1 MNAARKIG
9 AFFDLDGTLL
19 APPSLEWRFIGYLME
34 RDEIRTVNVA
44 RWIARS
50 AGTLLSSGHR
60 AVLTNKY
67 YLARIQES
75 MVGEWE
81 KTIAPGSLPLL
92 IEGIKRMRWHL
103 ESGHRVALVTG
114 TLAPLACVLAHHLPY
129 RVEIRATEVEIKN
142 GRFTGRLSGAHLS
155 FEQKVRVMRREA
167 ARSGLDLS
175 KSFAYGNEMSD
186 AGMLEAVGH
195 PAALNASWRLDRKA
209 RRRRW
214 TILRWSG
221 SHEEKERQVG
231 ATLAPRE
238 VR

>member
-34 RDEIRTVNVA
+34 RGRIRAVNVA

-50 AGTLLSSGHR
+50 AGTFLSNGHR
-60 AVLTNKY
+60 SVLANKY
-67 YLARIQES
+67 YLAGIQES
-75 MVGEWE
+75 VIGEWE
-81 KTIAPGSLPLL
+81 KTIAAGSLPLL
-92 IEGIKRMRWHL
+92 IEGINRMRWHL
-103 ESGHRVALVTG
+103 ESGHRVVLVTG
-114 TLAPLACVLAHHLPY
+114 TLAPLARAMARHLPY
-129 RVEIRATEVEIKN
+129 GVEIRATELEIRN

-155 FEQKVRVMRREA
+155 FEEKERVIRREA
-167 ARSGLDLS
+167 AMSDLDLS
-175 KSFAYGNEMSD
+175 NSFAYGNEMSD

-195 PAALNASWRLDRKA
+195 PAAANASWRLDRKA

-214 TILRWSG
+214 TILCWSG

>member
-34 RDEIRTVNVA
+34 RGRIRAVNVA

-50 AGTLLSSGHR
+50 AGTFLSNGHR
-60 AVLTNKY
+60 SVLANKY
-67 YLARIQES
+67 YLAGIQES
-75 MVGEWE
+75 VIGEWE
-81 KTIAPGSLPLL
+81 KTIAAGSLPLL
-92 IEGIKRMRWHL
+92 IEGINRMRWHL
-103 ESGHRVALVTG
+103 ESGHRVVLVTG
-114 TLAPLACVLAHHLPY
+114 TLAPLARAMARHLPY
-129 RVEIRATEVEIKN
+129 GVEIRATELEIRN

-155 FEQKVRVMRREA
+155 FEEKDRVIRREA
-167 ARSGLDLS
+167 AMSDLDLS
-175 KSFAYGNEMSD
+175 NSFAYGNEMSD

-195 PAALNASWRLDRKA
+195 PAAANASWRLDRKA

-214 TILRWSG
+214 TILCWSG

>member
-1 MNAARKIG
+1 
-9 AFFDLDGTLL
+9 
-19 APPSLEWRFIGYLME
+19 
-34 RDEIRTVNVA
+34 
-44 RWIARS
+44 
-50 AGTLLSSGHR
+50 
-60 AVLTNKY
+60 
-67 YLARIQES
+67 
-75 MVGEWE
+75 
-81 KTIAPGSLPLL
+81 
-92 IEGIKRMRWHL
+92 MRWHL
-103 ESGHRVALVTG
+103 ESGHRVVLVTG
-114 TLAPLACVLAHHLPY
+114 TLAPLACVLARHLPY
-129 RVEIRATEVEIKN
+129 GVEICGTELEIKN

-195 PAALNASWRLDRKA
+195 PAAVNASWRLDRKA
-209 RRRRW
+209 RRRSW

>member
-1 MNAARKIG
+1 MNAARKFG

-34 RDEIRTVNVA
+34 RGRIRAVNVA

-50 AGTLLSSGHR
+50 AGTFLSNGHR
-60 AVLTNKY
+60 SVLANKY
-67 YLARIQES
+67 YLAGIQES
-75 MVGEWE
+75 VIGEWE
-81 KTIAPGSLPLL
+81 KTIAAGSLPLL
-92 IEGIKRMRWHL
+92 IEGINRMRWHL
-103 ESGHRVALVTG
+103 ESGHRVVLVTG
-114 TLAPLACVLAHHLPY
+114 TLAPLARAMARHLPY
-129 RVEIRATEVEIKN
+129 GVEIRATELEIRN

-155 FEQKVRVMRREA
+155 FEEKERVIRREA
-167 ARSGLDLS
+167 AMSDLDLS
-175 KSFAYGNEMSD
+175 NSFAYGNEMSD

-195 PAALNASWRLDRKA
+195 PAAANASWRLDRKA

-221 SHEEKERQVG
+221 SDEEKERQVG

>member
-1 MNAARKIG
+1 
-9 AFFDLDGTLL
+9 
-19 APPSLEWRFIGYLME
+19 
-34 RDEIRTVNVA
+34 V
-44 RWIARS
+44 
-50 AGTLLSSGHR
+50 
-60 AVLTNKY
+60 
-67 YLARIQES
+67 
-75 MVGEWE
+75 VGEWE
-81 KTIAPGSLPLL
+81 KTIAPRSLPLL
-92 IEGIKRMRWHL
+92 IEGINRMRWHL
-103 ESGHRVALVTG
+103 ESGHRVVLVTG
-114 TLAPLACVLAHHLPY
+114 TLAPLARAMARHLPY
-129 RVEIRATEVEIKN
+129 GVEVRATELETK
-142 GRFTGRLSGAHLS
+142 GGQFTGRLSGAHLS

-195 PAALNASWRLDRKA
+195 PAAANASWRLDRKA